1 MNDIY
6 NNLSVNFNFN
16 LIYKNQQLIFNYKK

>member
-6 NNLSVNFNFN
+6 NNLLISFNFY
-16 LIYKNQQLIFNYKK
+16 LAYKNQQLIFNYKK

>member
-6 NNLSVNFNFN
+6 DNLLISFNFY

>member
-6 NNLSVNFNFN
+6 NNLLIGFNFYLMN
-16 LIYKNQQLIFNYKK
+16 KNQQLIFNYKK